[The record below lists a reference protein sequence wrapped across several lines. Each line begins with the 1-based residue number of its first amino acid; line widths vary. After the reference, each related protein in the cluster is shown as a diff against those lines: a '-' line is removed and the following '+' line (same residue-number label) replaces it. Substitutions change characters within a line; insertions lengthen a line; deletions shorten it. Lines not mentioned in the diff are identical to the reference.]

1 MGWVQVEQ
9 IENLG
14 QTKGYLNDNIY
25 AQVHVEA
32 VNCMEAWGKNLTTH
46 QYPTNGN
53 HIPICYPYLL

>member
-32 VNCMEAWGKNLTTH
+32 VNCMEAWGN
-46 QYPTNGN
+46 
-53 HIPICYPYLL
+53 